1 MATKPTV
8 STEWATQFTN
18 AGSSGNPNK
27 DEPTQAF
34 KDFGQPEA
42 LPVDRQSLNYELN
55 ALDQWR
61 RYFEEK
67 TDDLSRP
74 ATTTIQGLVELAT
87 NAESQVGTDTSR
99 VITPSSMSHKLET
112 LGLGTED
119 LVDNYAGNDAN
130 TLPYT
135 GRFFLVNAQNVP
147 SAGNW
152 FIDYAFTN
160 GTNFSTGIQ
169 YAIQAGTTQRIYFR
183 RSISSVWQPWLELY
197 HTGNNID
204 ARQYGIGINEQ
215 DKDNDTVVGTQI
227 FRSRTDQ
234 GATLPT
240 GISSAHTLYMQRT
253 EDGQASQLIVEDS
266 GALPNDPYM
275 GFRVRG
281 NGTGWGD
288 FFEVLHTGSISRV
301 AASQAQAEAGKSN
314 DVVMTPNRTRQAY
327 TQWGLGSE
335 ASNDVTDWNNAVRN
349 GFYRSVGANRYI
361 NSPDNSASGW
371 QGIVS
376 SLDSN
381 SKRQLVWR
389 GGGDGNYQMWTRE
402 RFQGSWTP
410 WIQLI
415 TEQNIGAYIPNQVT
429 WEKRTS
435 ASLPI
440 NSKNFLDIDTVS
452 TFTLP
457 ELSLANDMD
466 FVTIRPSTSNKTPAN
481 FTFTINC
488 FAGDSMR
495 TRDLDKN
502 IVSDTTLT
510 VDLMTEITFIKN
522 GGFWEY

>member
-1 MATKPTV
+1 MATKPTT
-8 STEWATQFTN
+8 STEWALQLTTD
-18 AGSSGNPNK
+18 GGSGNPNK
-27 DEPTQAF
+27 QIPTTTF
-34 KDFGQPEA
+34 KNFGQPEA
-42 LPVDRQSLNYELN
+42 TPTDRQGFNYILNSLHL
-55 ALDQWR
+55 WKV
-61 RYFEEK
+61 YFEEM
-67 TDDLSRP
+67 TDELSEY
-74 ATTTIQGLVELAT
+74 ATTTTEGLIELAT
-87 NAESQVGTDTSR
+87 NAEAELGTDALKA
-99 VITPSSMSHKLET
+99 ITPSTLARKLET
-112 LGLGTED
+112 IGLAAED
-119 LVDNYAGNDAN
+119 LIDSYAGNDAN
-130 TLPYT
+130 SLPYT

-160 GTNFSTGIQ
+160 GLNFSTGIQ
-169 YAIQAGTTQRIYFR
+169 YAIQAGSERIYFR
-183 RSISSVWQPWLELY
+183 RSVASEWQPWLELY

-204 ARQYGIGINEQ
+204 SRQYGIGVNEQ

-234 GATLPT
+234 GATLPSGLT
-240 GISSAHTLYMQRT
+240 GAHTLYMQRA
-253 EDGQASQLIVEDS
+253 EEGQATQLIIEDS
-266 GALPNDPYM
+266 GALLNDPYM
-275 GFRVRG
+275 GFRQRG
-281 NGTGWGD
+281 NMTGWGD

-301 AASQAQAEAGKSN
+301 AASQTQAEAGTSN

-327 TQWGLGSE
+327 VQWGLGSE
-335 ASNDVTDWNNAVRN
+335 ASKDVSDWNNAIRN
-349 GFYRSVGANRYI
+349 GFYRSIGSNTYI

-381 SKRQLVWR
+381 SKRQLIWR

-402 RFQGSWTP
+402 RFQGTWTP

-415 TEQNIGAYIPNQVT
+415 TENNIGAYIPNQVT
-429 WEKRTS
+429 WEKRTT
-435 ASLPI
+435 ANLPI

-457 ELSLANDMD
+457 ELSTANDMD

-495 TRDLDKN
+495 TRDIDKN